1 MARKLV
7 LIALELAGMVIHP
20 FQRERICVYNEDNQ
34 LETFAYGDRPISKL
48 WR

>member
-1 MARKLV
+1 MAQKLI

-20 FQRERICVYNEDNQ
+20 FQRERICVYNEDNK
-34 LETFAYGDRPISKL
+34 LVSFAYGERPISKI

>member
-1 MARKLV
+1 MARKLI

-20 FQRERICVYNEDNQ
+20 FQRERISVYNEDNM
-34 LETFAYGDRPISKL
+34 LVTFAYGKRPISKL

>member
-7 LIALELAGMVIHP
+7 LIILGVTGMVIHP
-20 FQRERICVYNEDNQ
+20 FQRERICVYNEDNK
-34 LETFAYGDRPISKL
+34 LVSFAYGERPISKL